1 MSGSGL
7 SRTRLERVHQVLD
20 AHVRQGEVPGL
31 VALVSRRGVTHMD
44 ILGHHAP
51 GGTRTPGNREMR
63 RTTIFRI
70 ASMTKPVLAAAT
82 MMLVESCRLR
92 LDDPVDEF
100 LPELANRR
108 VLARLDG
115 PLSDTVPAGR
125 PITTRDLLTFGAGFG
140 LVLAP
145 PTVPLRRAMQAAG
158 LEPGPVP
165 AQFDADEFM
174 RRLGELPLAH
184 APGEGWM
191 YHTASDVL
199 GVLLARASGKSL
211 ETLLRQLLFDPLGM
225 KDTGFH
231 VPAEKRDRLPPTWRH
246 DAASDALVLHDA
258 PDGAFASPPVF
269 ASGGGGLVST
279 ADDYLAFARLLLGGG
294 RVGSER
300 LLSSGAVALMTG
312 DRLGAGQRPAAA
324 GFLGEHYGWGFGVS
338 VCTARYQL
346 WDNPGR
352 FGWDG
357 GMGTSA
363 YMDPAE
369 DLVGILLTQR
379 LMDSP
384 APPKVFQD
392 FWTSVYQSIDE

>member
-7 SRTRLERVHQVLD
+7 SRTRLERVHQALD
-20 AHVRQGEVPGL
+20 ARVRKGDVPGL
-31 VALVSRRGVTHMD
+31 VALVSRRGVSHMD

-51 GGTRTPGNREMR
+51 GGTRTPDNREMR

-82 MMLVESCRLR
+82 MMLVESCRVR
-92 LDDPVDEF
+92 LDDPIDEW
-100 LPELANRR
+100 LPELADRR
-108 VLARLDG
+108 VLARLDAA
-115 PLSDTVPAGR
+115 LDDTVPAQR
-125 PITTRDLLTFGAGFG
+125 AITTRDLLTFGAGFG
-140 LVLAP
+140 MVLAP
-145 PTVPLRRAMQAAG
+145 PTVPLRRAMDEAG
-158 LEPGPVP
+158 LAPGALPPRV
-165 AQFDADEFM
+165 DADEFM

-184 APGEGWM
+184 QPGDGWM
-191 YHTASDVL
+191 YHTAFDAL
-199 GVLLARASGKSL
+199 GVLLARASGKPL
-211 ETLLRQLLFDPLGM
+211 EALLRQLLFDPLGM

-231 VPAEKRDRLPPTWRH
+231 VPAEKRERLPPSWQR
-246 DAASDALVLHDA
+246 DVASNALVLHDA
-258 PDGAFASPPVF
+258 ADGAFAAPPAF

-294 RVGSER
+294 RAGSER
-300 LLSSGAVALMTG
+300 LLSEGAVKLMTG
-312 DRLGAGQRPAAA
+312 DRLGSRQRAPASE
-324 GFLGEHYGWGFGVS
+324 FLGEHYGWGFGVS
-338 VCTARYQL
+338 VCNARRQL

-352 FGWDG
+352 YGWDG

-384 APPKVFQD
+384 APPTVFQD
-392 FWTSVYQSIDE
+392 FWTSVYQAIDE